1 MWEVQGYGTVTGPGG
16 GLDGAERCEVRPPWL
31 DVRLT
36 FADGARLDVLAVVSD
51 GRIAIE
57 DAQADPP
64 LALDGFAALA
74 GVIRA
79 PLQDACQVVTG
90 RPVLLVDDDVADQVA
105 PVDQVTPVDQVA
117 QAEPVGD
124 AVTEPAEAGGEAGV
138 RIDGD
143 GDGSGDEATDTG
155 TEAPPP
161 PSGRRRARQAT
172 PRGAE
177 GRRGAA
183 EVYRAAQ
190 REGQDPVLAVM
201 AATGLSRRKSLRLIA
216 AARDE
221 GHLTPRHHRR

>member
-1 MWEVQGYGTVTGPGG
+1 M
-16 GLDGAERCEVRPPWL
+16 RPPWL

-90 RPVLLVDDDVADQVA
+90 RPVLLVDDDVADRVA
-105 PVDQVTPVDQVA
+105 PVDQVAQPVQVA

-124 AVTEPAEAGGEAGV
+124 AVTEQAETGGDAGV
-138 RIDGD
+138 RIDDGD
-143 GDGSGDEATDTG
+143 GDGSGSGAEAPGTG
-155 TEAPPP
+155 TEPA

-190 REGQDPVLAVM
+190 REGRDPVLAVM